1 MLGGAFEEGELC
13 VKSGLKQEKLS
24 VRPFKLRSSFF
35 TSRGGG
41 SEAPIRR
48 MARWGLLANR
58 HGTSLI
64 KFNFNPRVFFYG
76 YFLRGLY
83 GPSYVKQILKWG

>member
-1 MLGGAFEEGELC
+1 MGELLL
-13 VKSGLKQEKLS
+13 KSGLKQEKLS
-24 VRPFKLRSSFF
+24 VRPLDCAQVFY

-58 HGTSLI
+58 HGTSFI
-64 KFNFNPRVFFYG
+64 KFKFNPRVC
-76 YFLRGLY
+76 FLRLLFTVVRSVVRKTDFKRGL
-83 GPSYVKQILKWG
+83 KIQTIQ